1 MILRRALIFA
11 AVAALATASAWSGS
25 RGRDGTAGDAR
36 RGADIFAGKC
46 AVCHST
52 TAGWNKEGPSLA
64 GVFGR
69 RAGSAPEFT
78 GYRALRGLDVV
89 WSEQSLDA
97 WLADPKGF
105 SGRNSA
111 MPVKLAD
118 AKARADVIAYLRT
131 LR

>member
-1 MILRRALIFA
+1 MSPRRTVLLA
-11 AVAALATASAWSGS
+11 AVAAVTTASAWSGS
-25 RGRDGTAGDAR
+25 LGRDGAEGDPR
-36 RGADIFAGKC
+36 RGADVFAGKC

-69 RAGSAPEFT
+69 RAGSAPDFT
-78 GYRALRGLDVV
+78 GYRALRGLEVV
-89 WSEQSLDA
+89 WDAPSLDA

-111 MPVKLAD
+111 MAVKLAD
-118 AKARADVIAYLRT
+118 GSARADVIAYLRS